1 MGDSSSEI
9 RTKSDTS
16 SLYQQRGW
24 NKSDPVPEHIYE
36 IHQSLVDNQ
45 IITHQ
50 EILECSKNFISKIEK
65 HLPIQSRPRRIKRC
79 HYVNHC
85 PIFNYLREEE
95 VEAFMT
101 PYRQILL
108 DNGGKNI
115 LMTFKLRHKNDS
127 LFHLQKVLK
136 ESILKMKDDNIWKR
150 RLFPSKYRFY
160 VKTEFELSWSQ
171 DNGFHPHCHLQVG
184 TTNPMT
190 TEEIKTLIAPSWKR
204 IVSNVTSNQ
213 YYIPN
218 LTNGVDV
225 RESVSGKHSEDKD
238 PSGLDV
244 MKKLN
249 EKSRKDMKKKF
260 SQFTYDETKRTDGSF
275 SLLQMTSNLNETFL
289 PIVKEIYKRTI
300 KSFRRI
306 FFKVNPR
313 HPLFSKS
320 TPKTK

>member
-1 MGDSSSEI
+1 MTI
-9 RTKSDTS
+9 RTNSERQS
-16 SLYQQRGW
+16 IYNQRGW
-24 NKSDPVPEHIYE
+24 KRSDPIPDYIYD
-36 IHQSLVDNQ
+36 IRKALVENN
-45 IITHQ
+45 IITHAD
-50 EILECSKNFISKIEK
+50 IIKCSTEFTRKIER
-65 HLPIQSRPRRIKRC
+65 HLPNPNRPRRLKRC
-79 HYVNHC
+79 HYVNRC
-85 PIFNYLREEE
+85 PICNHLRTLY
-95 VEAFMT
+95 VEKEMT
-101 PYRQILL
+101 PYRHVIL